1 MRRYTYRARDPKTGE
16 VIKGTIQAD
25 DEYAAGKLIVDQG
38 FVPDSLKEQS
48 DKKLGRVS
56 TKDRITFS
64 RQFATLIGAGLP
76 LVASLRTVA
85 DQTENKAFKSIIEE
99 ILASVEGGSTLT
111 DAFAKYPDVFDN
123 TYISLLRAG
132 ETGGTLDESL
142 RRLSDQQE
150 KDAAMVSSIRGAMVY
165 PAIILV
171 VIIAVLAFMMISVVP
186 EVEKLYEDMDQPLPG
201 LTLFLVG
208 ITAFFGSYWWAIA
221 IVVGI
226 LIWAFVYF
234 RKTDGG
240 RKVIDRAKLR
250 MPIFG
255 GLFRKLYNARFARTM
270 QMLIAAGVTMLDA
283 MAISGEATA
292 NTVMQAEINEAAGK
306 VRNGVPLSKALEG
319 YEFILPLVP
328 QMAAIGEQ
336 SGKTDEMLGRAAQ
349 VYTNELDEQINN
361 LSTMIE
367 PILMV
372 VMAGLIG
379 VVIGGTLMPIY
390 SLVSQIG

>member
-1 MRRYTYRARDPKTGE
+1 MRRYIYKARDPKTGE
-16 VIKGTIQAD
+16 IIKGTIQAD
-25 DEYAAGKLIVDQG
+25 DEYSAGKLIVDQG

-48 DKKLGRVS
+48 DKKIGHIS

-85 DQTENKAFKSIIEE
+85 DQTENKAFKSVIEE

-111 DAFAKYPDVFDN
+111 DAFAKYPDIFNN
-123 TYISLLRAG
+123 TYISLVRAG

-142 RRLSDQQE
+142 RQLSDQQE
-150 KDAAMVSSIRGAMVY
+150 KDASMVSSIRGAMVY

-186 EVEKLYEDMDQPLPG
+186 EVEKLYEDMDEELPG
-201 LTLFLVG
+201 LTVFLVS
-208 ITAFFGSYWWAIA
+208 ITDFFGAYWWAIA
-221 IVVGI
+221 LVVAALG
-226 LIWAFVYF
+226 WAFWYF
-234 RKTDGG
+234 RKTETG
-240 RKVIDRAKLR
+240 RKVIDRFKLR
-250 MPIFG
+250 APIFG
-255 GLFRKLYNARFARTM
+255 GMFRKLYNARFARTM

-292 NTVMQAEINEAAGK
+292 NTIMEGEIEEAAGK
-306 VRNGVPLSKALEG
+306 VRNGVALSKALEG
-319 YEFILPLVP
+319 HEFILPLVP

-390 SLVSQIG
+390 QLVSTIG